1 MIVARVTLLPK
12 GHVLVVIVVEESISV
27 VVGGLQEESLGKVSK
42 TSGESGNRHTWRHCR
57 KVSVEMSYWR

>member
-12 GHVLVVIVVEESISV
+12 GHVLVVIVVEECISV

-42 TSGESGNRHTWRHCR
+42 TSSESGN
-57 KVSVEMSYWR
+57 